1 MSSMLKTLLSICIG
15 LSAFNAQAITQE
27 NVPVVFVGSQS
38 AGTNA
43 SILFIY
49 LGSNN
54 LNNCPFGGVYFTDE
68 ALRKDALVVAL
79 AAKALN
85 RVVRLD
91 FTGGAGTTCVGTGIF
106 IQ

>member
-1 MSSMLKTLLSICIG
+1 MSSTLKTLLYICIG
-15 LSAFNAQAITQE
+15 LSAFSAQAITQE
-27 NVPVVFVGSQS
+27 NVPISYVGSQTI
-38 AGTNA
+38 GTNA
-43 SILFIY
+43 SMVYIA
-49 LGSNN
+49 LGSSNPS
-54 LNNCPFGGVYFTDE
+54 NCAASGVFFLDE

-85 RVVRLD
+85 RVVRID